1 MPPLPHSQLL
11 RGKIRLVEP
20 RLAAVAQTF
29 WTHPRVAELYPEFLF
44 LVHTMIRGS
53 VPMMQAAAAE
63 ARRRPDDPVAAPLA
77 EYYEHHAREEMHH
90 DDWLLD
96 DLEHAREEM
105 HHDDWLLDDLE
116 AIGHRRED
124 VLARLPSPTV
134 AALVG
139 AQYYWI
145 HHVHPAAFLAY
156 LAVFEGNPPEVE
168 QLEDIRRRAGLP
180 AAAFRTLIKHA
191 HLDPHHRDDLNDTLD
206 ALELT
211 PALHTLLGV
220 AAFFTV
226 ERVAE
231 AMEEILARFGG

>member
-1 MPPLPHSQLL
+1 MPPTAHSQLL

-20 RLAAVAQTF
+20 RLAAVARTF
-29 WTHPRVAELYPEFLF
+29 WTHPRVSELYPEFLF

-77 EYYEHHAREEMHH
+77 AYYEHHAREEMHH

-96 DLEHAREEM
+96 DLEA
-105 HHDDWLLDDLE
+105 L
-116 AIGHRRED
+116 GHRRED

-156 LAVFEGNPPEVE
+156 LAVLEGDPPEVE

-231 AMEEILARFGG
+231 AMEEILARFGV

>member
-1 MPPLPHSQLL
+1 MSSLPHSQLL
-11 RGKIRLVEP
+11 RGKIRLAEP
-20 RLAAVAQTF
+20 RLSAVARTF

-53 VPMMQAAAAE
+53 VPMMLAAAEE

-77 EYYEHHAREEMHH
+77 AYYEHHAREE
-90 DDWLLD
+90 
-96 DLEHAREEM
+96 A

-116 AIGHRRED
+116 ALGHPREE

-145 HHVHPAAFLAY
+145 HHVHPSAFLAY
-156 LAVFEGNPPEVE
+156 LAVLEGNPPEVE
-168 QLEDIRRRAGLP
+168 QLDAVRRRSGLP

-191 HLDPHHRDDLNDTLD
+191 HLDPHHRDDLDDTLD
-206 ALELT
+206 TLALT
-211 PALHTLLGV
+211 PALHALLGV
-220 AAFFTV
+220 AAFETIA
-226 ERVAE
+226 RASQ
-231 AMEEILARFGG
+231 AMEEILERFGV